1 MSSLSAIILTYNEE
15 KHLQRCLE
23 SLIEI
28 CNEIIIVDSYSND
41 RTEKISREFK
51 AKFFQNPWTNHSS
64 QLNWAIENTNIN
76 SEWILRI
83 DADEYLTNQLRNSI
97 RDSLNNCKDNINGF
111 SFNRLIYF
119 MGKPL
124 KRGGMYPIPHLRIW
138 RNGFGYCEQRWMDER
153 IVLKSGNLIKLKG
166 DFIDNNLNDITWWIN
181 KHNHYATREAID
193 YLNSKY
199 DFYSEASLLDSNNG
213 AKRRSFKFI
222 YNKLPLFFRPF
233 IFFFFRYFIQLG
245 FLEGKRGF
253 IWSILQCFWYRML
266 IDVKVFEVYRS
277 AGMRKEKIIQYFFD
291 KFNYDINKPG

>member
-1 MSSLSAIILTYNEE
+1 
-15 KHLQRCLE
+15 
-23 SLIEI
+23 
-28 CNEIIIVDSYSND
+28 
-41 RTEKISREFK
+41 
-51 AKFFQNPWTNHSS
+51 
-64 QLNWAIENTNIN
+64 
-76 SEWILRI
+76 
-83 DADEYLTNQLRNSI
+83 
-97 RDSLNNCKDNINGF
+97 
-111 SFNRLIYF
+111 
-119 MGKPL
+119 
-124 KRGGMYPIPHLRIW
+124 
-138 RNGFGYCEQRWMDER
+138 MDER